1 MPTLLRA
8 QARGVNTMRLLT
20 CTFLAIALLLNATGK
35 CETIHTLILKGKL
48 SEARDLLSRHAT
60 ASTRDGAT
68 LFFQS
73 LLESDGSQSVRLM
86 KAALETP
93 LASRYREQITYRL
106 AQYYFLEDN
115 YRELSRLIAEYRS
128 QWEKG
133 EYQAEM
139 GRFSIL
145 ADEHDQAHESAL
157 RQCDRWLVKNSSDK
171 TKQWGLIDKARIM
184 AGHGKRVGATK
195 ILRQLSRSRKGEG
208 VPQSLYLLGRD
219 AVARNRAD
227 DAIFYYNIL
236 REGYPDAVGLDE
248 LMTGLG
254 EISARATS
262 DSKAE
267 KLTGTYY
274 SIKVGVFSK
283 RGNAR
288 RQADIF
294 KAYDKKIEIKTRK
307 ISGKD
312 YRVVY
317 VGRFQNYDDAVR
329 FKLQLEANHHEVF
342 QVVTR

>member
-1 MPTLLRA
+1 
-8 QARGVNTMRLLT
+8 
-20 CTFLAIALLLNATGK
+20 
-35 CETIHTLILKGKL
+35 
-48 SEARDLLSRHAT
+48 
-60 ASTRDGAT
+60 
-68 LFFQS
+68 
-73 LLESDGSQSVRLM
+73 
-86 KAALETP
+86 
-93 LASRYREQITYRL
+93 
-106 AQYYFLEDN
+106 
-115 YRELSRLIAEYRS
+115 
-128 QWEKG
+128 
-133 EYQAEM
+133 
-139 GRFSIL
+139 
-145 ADEHDQAHESAL
+145 
-157 RQCDRWLVKNSSDK
+157 
-171 TKQWGLIDKARIM
+171 
-184 AGHGKRVGATK
+184 
-195 ILRQLSRSRKGEG
+195 
-208 VPQSLYLLGRD
+208 LLGRD

-294 KAYDKKIEIKTRK
+294 KAYDKKIDIKTRK

-317 VGRFQNYDDAVR
+317 VGRFQNYDAAVR